1 MVPFKSLGLNQWIC
15 DQLKEL
21 NVKTPTPVQEN
32 CIPEVLA
39 GRDVLGCSKTGT
51 GKTIAFAAPI
61 LQKVRL
67 LTVLLIIYSYYH
79 NVTMHFSW
87 PLIRTE
93 FSRWSLRRHES
104 LLSKLRTSFL
114 S

>member
-1 MVPFKSLGLNQWIC
+1 MATFKSLGLNQWLC

-32 CIPEVLA
+32 CIPEVLT

-61 LQKVRL
+61 LQKVNCFE
-67 LTVLLIIYSYYH
+67 VFNIY
-79 NVTMHFSW
+79 TCFIFS
-87 PLIRTE
+87 
-93 FSRWSLRRHES
+93 
-104 LLSKLRTSFL
+104 
-114 S
+114 